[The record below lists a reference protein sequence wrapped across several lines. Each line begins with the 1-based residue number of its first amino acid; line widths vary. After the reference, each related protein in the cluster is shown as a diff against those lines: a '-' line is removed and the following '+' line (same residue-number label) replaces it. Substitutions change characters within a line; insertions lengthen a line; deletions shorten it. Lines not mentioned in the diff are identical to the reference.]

1 MKIVVL
7 SQVLKEHHRKK
18 LSDTAAEIGAELCF
32 VSSEDAIPEEFRDA
46 EVLYGFGVKTA
57 RTSRSLKWLS
67 VPSAGVDFLMK
78 PGSFA
83 NEACILTN
91 SSGAYGVTIA
101 EHIIAVSLMMMRHL
115 ADVSEE
121 SRLGHW
127 GRPGPQCSLKD
138 SRITVLGTGDIGRC
152 FAKRVRAFE
161 PATLVG
167 VSRSGRCD
175 ENIWDQV
182 LKTEALDG
190 ILPVTDLLVMCLPD
204 TPETAGIL
212 SKERI
217 AMLPEGAFVV
227 NVGRGSA
234 IDEDALADSLEAG
247 RLGGAALDVFSTEP
261 LPADNRLWHTKNLLI
276 TPHVA
281 GGLTVPYTLNRNVEM
296 FVENLKRY
304 AAGEPLLHVVDRERG
319 Y

>member
-1 MKIVVL
+1 MKIIVL
-7 SQVLKEHHRKK
+7 SQVLKEQHKK
-18 LSDTAAEIGAELCF
+18 LLTDTAAEIGAEICF
-32 VSSEDAIPEEFRDA
+32 ATTEDSIPAEFRDA
-46 EVLYGFGVKTA
+46 EVLYGFGVNTA
-57 RTSRSLKWLS
+57 RTSKSLKWLS

-78 PGSFA
+78 PDAFA
-83 NEACILTN
+83 NEDCILTN

-101 EHIIAVSLMMMRHL
+101 EHIIAVSLMMMRRL

-121 SRLGHW
+121 SRLGRW

-152 FAKRVRAFE
+152 FAKRVKAFE
-161 PATLVG
+161 PSALVG
-167 VSRSGRCD
+167 VSRSGRTD
-175 ENIWDQV
+175 ETVWDKV
-182 LKTEALDG
+182 LKTDDLDE
-190 ILPVTDLLVMCLPD
+190 ILPVTDLLVMCLPA

-212 SKERI
+212 SGERI

-234 IDEDALADSLEAG
+234 IDEDALADSLDSG
-247 RLGGAALDVFSTEP
+247 KLGGAALDVFSAEP

-281 GGLTVPYTLNRNVEM
+281 GGLTVPYTLNRNVEL
-296 FVENLKRY
+296 FAENLKRY
-304 AAGEPLLHVVDRERG
+304 AAGTPLLHVVDRTRG

>member
-1 MKIVVL
+1 MKTVVL
-7 SQVLKEHHRKK
+7 SQVLKEHHRKT

-32 VSSEDAIPEEFRDA
+32 VTSEDAIPEEFRDA

-127 GRPGPQCSLKD
+127 GRPGPQSSLKD

-152 FAKRVRAFE
+152 FAKRVKAFE
-161 PATLVG
+161 PAELVG
-167 VSRSGRCD
+167 VSRSGQ
-175 ENIWDQV
+175 WDRTVWDLV
-182 LKTEALDG
+182 LKTEALDE
-190 ILPVTDLLVMCLPD
+190 ILPATDLLVMCLPD
-204 TPETAGIL
+204 TPETVGIL
-212 SKERI
+212 SRERI
-217 AMLPEGAFVV
+217 EMLPEGAFVV

-234 IDEDALADSLEAG
+234 IDEDALADSLDAG
-247 RLGGAALDVFSTEP
+247 HLSGAALDVFSTEP
-261 LPADNRLWHTKNLLI
+261 LPKESRLWHTKNLLI

-296 FVENLKRY
+296 FAENLKRY
-304 AAGEPLLHVVDRERG
+304 AAGEPLLHVVDRVRG